1 MYLTVRMRARIFAK
15 DGDYAAFERVLC
27 ETLERKPMRILGYLA
42 MPNHWHMVLW
52 PEHDG
57 ELAAFMQRLTTT
69 HVRRWHLHRKTVGC
83 GHLYQGTYKSFP
95 IEADEHLLT
104 VSGLRRAKCLACGI
118 GRACGGLAMVE
129 PVALA
134 ASRGDGGCAAVDELA
149 GRSAAAMVVP
159 GESTRSENRVGI
171 AANGRATRSS
181 LWKRGLAGD
190 DCPEARARID
200 LSPSRTPEE
209 TQIMGLIPFCL
220 PAAPGKDDKNH
231 NHHRLPQEFRGVF
244 LSRGF
249 FDGRVGANPLVH
261 SPRAGISPSL
271 TGFIRL

>member
-1 MYLTVRMRARIFAK
+1 MPRTARIAPGGMVFHVLNRANARARIFAK

-27 ETLERKPMRILGYLA
+27 ETMAREPTRILGYLV

-95 IEADEHLLT
+95 IESRRALADGL
-104 VSGLRRAKCLACGI
+104 GLRRAECPACGT

-134 ASRGDGGCAAVDELA
+134 ASRCDGGCAAVDELA
-149 GRSAAAMVVP
+149 GRAATAMVVP
-159 GESTRSENRVGI
+159 GESASRESELESLQTAVQR
-171 AANGRATRSS
+171 GR
-181 LWKRGLAGD
+181 
-190 DCPEARARID
+190 
-200 LSPSRTPEE
+200 
-209 TQIMGLIPFCL
+209 PF
-220 PAAPGKDDKNH
+220 GS
-231 NHHRLPQEFRGVF
+231 EF
-244 LSRGF
+244 
-249 FDGRVGANPLVH
+249 GR
-261 SPRAGISPSL
+261 R
-271 TGFIRL
+271 